1 MKKFSA
7 LAALSAAV
15 LAAAALAPSSA
26 RAFFI
31 QPSLTQLSG
40 SHGYEGTDASVDVGG
55 AIHLMPAFSEYHS
68 DLSGGQTYKTYS
80 LRAAYDT
87 GLWGVGLTGGATP
100 GVSGQTSSFKQNFYG
115 VDGTISLGPGT
126 GKVSRLRQYQAQGAA
141 GLTNMSSAPEG
152 LAGVDLGAGVMH
164 YDETNAS
171 VSGAGLSR
179 IGQTNLRGSAGAAI
193 LDNILTLDIT
203 KSVYNGTLTASAPDQ
218 AQIIQ
223 GVNAVVQGFPDT
235 SVSLKLAMGMLPLVT
250 PYISYTH
257 TTFKNG
263 VGASGAYVVGG
274 AVNLLMLNV
283 HAFYERYTQVGGQ
296 NQNFVGIGAGLN
308 FGL

>member
-1 MKKFSA
+1 MKKFFALAGLAAISVA
-7 LAALSAAV
+7 LAASPSA
-15 LAAAALAPSSA
+15 
-26 RAFFI
+26 AFFI
-31 QPSLTQLSG
+31 QPALTQLTG
-40 SHGYEGTDASVDVGG
+40 SHGYDGTEASVDVGG
-55 AIHLMPAFSEYHS
+55 AFHLMPAFSSYHS

-100 GVSGQTSSFKQNFYG
+100 GIAGSNFKQNFYG
-115 VDGTISLGPGT
+115 VDGTLSFGPGT

-141 GLTNMSSAPEG
+141 GLTNMGSAPEG
-152 LAGVDLGAGVMH
+152 LAGVDLGAGIMH
-164 YDETNAS
+164 YDETNANL
-171 VSGAGLSR
+171 SGVGLAK
-179 IGQTNLRGSAGAAI
+179 IGQTNLRGSAGAAF

-203 KSVYNGTLTASAPDQ
+203 KSVYNGSLTGSAADQ

-223 GVNAVVQGFPDT
+223 GVNAIVQGFPDT
-235 SVSLKLAMGMLPLVT
+235 SVSLKLAMGLLPLVT

-283 HAFYERYTQVGGQ
+283 HAFYESYTQVGGQ